1 VENILSHFGYS
12 DCKPS
17 PTPYDP
23 SLRLHKNRGKGINE
37 LRYSQ
42 IIGSLMY
49 LVGAT
54 RPDILFSTSKLSKFT
69 SNPGNAHWCALEC
82 VMRYLRGT
90 TTYGLHYIGY
100 PNVLEGYDNANWIS
114 DVDEIKATSGYMFTI
129 GGSIVSWRSRKQT
142 ILTKSTM
149 EVELVALE
157 MTTSEA
163 EWLRELLM
171 DLPIVSKPVPAI
183 LLQCDNESM
192 ITIVGSVKEI
202 LKSTRH
208 VKRQIKIV
216 RHLRHIGVIAMEY
229 INTTRNLANP
239 LTKGL
244 ARVVI
249 DEASKEMVATHLI
262 CSTVETR
269 SL

>member
-1 VENILSHFGYS
+1 M
-12 DCKPS
+12 D
-17 PTPYDP
+17 
-23 SLRLHKNRGKGINE
+23 
-37 LRYSQ
+37 
-42 IIGSLMY
+42 
-49 LVGAT
+49 
-54 RPDILFSTSKLSKFT
+54 
-69 SNPGNAHWCALEC
+69 
-82 VMRYLRGT
+82 
-90 TTYGLHYIGY
+90 YIGY

-114 DVDEIKATSGYMFTI
+114 DVDEIKGTSGYMFTI
-129 GGSIVSWRSRKQT
+129 GGATVSWRSHKQT

-202 LKSTRH
+202 LKSTRY

-262 CSTVETR
+262 CSIVETR